1 MQTFRYSALIFG
13 IAFLFGSQLEAKPSK
28 QEMRDAICGF
38 NLSIVQLYVNR
49 GWGINDSIDEK
60 DPNFPALTLASYCYG
75 GAPEIA
81 AWLLSRGADVNKHP
95 RNGYSNLM
103 WAIRSVD
110 DIGDAMHK
118 VVWTMI
124 RKGANVDWQ
133 DPTTGRTALMG
144 AASHGDLEMVKE
156 LLKRGADRNKK
167 TKGDWCISDKYD
179 VQCTAADYARLDGF
193 VEVALYLEGK
203 DDTAYKQT
211 IHYAAR
217 TGNLARVR
225 TLIASGADVNQAE
238 EMSGLT
244 PLHYA
249 VRAKNQEIVRALLAG
264 GAKPSPQDYV
274 GITPLR
280 DAVVTYQRAVATL
293 LIEGG
298 ARGDSE
304 QLQGCGG
311 GLTEFGWALSY
322 GLFDIA
328 KLMIEHNSIDLQGGW
343 QVFREIDGSE
353 EETVKIAQM
362 VLERGAK
369 APDDYIEVL
378 QKWKANY
385 DFKYVD
391 PIIALVKKYE
401 NTAFIQIPVL
411 IPSSPEL
418 EDTIPPSPQEIKALE
433 IRTRSI
439 EGNAE
444 IRESMRKSQN
454 SYDKKGRLDPRG
466 SAPLP

>member
-1 MQTFRYSALIFG
+1 MQTFRYSA
-13 IAFLFGSQLEAKPSK
+13 FLFGLVFLFVGSQLEAKPSK
-28 QEMRDAICGF
+28 QEMHDAICGF
-38 NLSIVQLYVNR
+38 NLSIVQVYINR

-95 RNGYSNLM
+95 KNGYSNLM

-124 RKGANVDWQ
+124 RKGADVNWQ

-144 AASHGDLEMVKE
+144 AASHGDMEMVKE

-167 TKGDWCISDKYD
+167 TKSDWCISDKYD

-203 DDTAYKQT
+203 DDSEYKQS

-225 TLIASGADVNQAE
+225 TLIASRTDVNKAE

-249 VRAKNQEIVRALLAG
+249 VRSKNKEIGEPPALTG
-264 GAKPSPQDYV
+264 
-274 GITPLR
+274 
-280 DAVVTYQRAVATL
+280 
-293 LIEGG
+293 
-298 ARGDSE
+298 
-304 QLQGCGG
+304 
-311 GLTEFGWALSY
+311 
-322 GLFDIA
+322 
-328 KLMIEHNSIDLQGGW
+328 
-343 QVFREIDGSE
+343 
-353 EETVKIAQM
+353 
-362 VLERGAK
+362 
-369 APDDYIEVL
+369 
-378 QKWKANY
+378 
-385 DFKYVD
+385 
-391 PIIALVKKYE
+391 
-401 NTAFIQIPVL
+401 
-411 IPSSPEL
+411 
-418 EDTIPPSPQEIKALE
+418 TIYFL
-433 IRTRSI
+433 
-439 EGNAE
+439 N
-444 IRESMRKSQN
+444 
-454 SYDKKGRLDPRG
+454 PRNG
-466 SAPLP
+466 